1 MSLENKTHDL
11 LLVASILKKNIE
23 IKSMANIIILKYSN
37 LKYHKLMECFHQDIQ
52 PKVCPAL
59 SEVVLG
65 HSTNQNSSL
74 GQLFQRCWYSLHL
87 RCQLQPTANFLQH
100 FKNCVELIVI
110 VSFSR
115 CKFISK
121 RLLCEFSNW
130 DIGTPGG
137 IRTAQ
142 GGTQNVKFY

>member
-1 MSLENKTHDL
+1 MTNR
-11 LLVASILKKNIE
+11 IIF
-23 IKSMANIIILKYSN
+23 KSSKLT
-37 LKYHKLMECFHQDIQ
+37 YHKVMEFSHQDIQ

-65 HSTNQNSSL
+65 HSTNHNSSLGQLFVFLSFCISDFLSSRNQKSSL
-74 GQLFQRCWYSLHL
+74 GQLFQRCWYNLHL
-87 RCQLQPTANFLQH
+87 RCQLQPTANFQQH

-137 IRTAQ
+137 MPTTER
-142 GGTQNVKFY
+142 GTQNFKFNI